1 MRNRKRRLAALLLAA
16 SLGCLGIGLVSVR
29 ASEGE
34 IEIDFADN
42 TAVENSDA
50 ISEVAISKETELTV
64 EEETNSDNENDE
76 VMLEEETS
84 EDMVAFEDGEINS
97 ETEDLT
103 EEETRSCGVEENTVF
118 WSLNEKGILK
128 ITGQG
133 AMQNWKSEEAVPWNY
148 RCQEI
153 KKIEIADGVTSIGD
167 YAFSNCI
174 NVTETE
180 IPESVQEIGEYAFF
194 NCNGL
199 FALTIG

>member
-1 MRNRKRRLAALLLAA
+1 MLLAA

-50 ISEVAISKETELTV
+50 ISEAAISKETELTV
-64 EEETNSDNENDE
+64 EEEEINSDNDE

-84 EDMVAFEDGEINS
+84 KDMVAFEDGETNS

-103 EEETRSCGVEENTVF
+103 EEETRPCGVEENTVF
-118 WSLNEKGILK
+118 WSLNEEGVLE

-180 IPESVQEIGEYAFF
+180 IPESVQEIGQYAFF
-194 NCNGL
+194 NCSGL

>member
-50 ISEVAISKETELTV
+50 SAISKETELTV
-64 EEETNSDNENDE
+64 EEGEINSDNDE

-84 EDMVAFEDGEINS
+84 EDMVAFEDGEKNS

-103 EEETRSCGVEENTVF
+103 EEELRSCGVEENTLF
-118 WSLNEKGILK
+118 WSLNEEGILK

-194 NCNGL
+194 NCSGL

>member
-50 ISEVAISKETELTV
+50 ISEAAISKETELTV
-64 EEETNSDNENDE
+64 EEEEINLDNDE

-84 EDMVAFEDGEINS
+84 KDMVAFEDGETNS

-103 EEETRSCGVEENTVF
+103 EEETRPCGVEENTVF
-118 WSLNEKGILK
+118 WSLNEEGVLK

-153 KKIEIADGVTSIGD
+153 KKIEIADGVTSIGE

-180 IPESVQEIGEYAFF
+180 IPESVQEIGQYAFF
-194 NCNGL
+194 NCSGL

>member
-50 ISEVAISKETELTV
+50 ISEAAISKETELTV
-64 EEETNSDNENDE
+64 EEEEINLDNDE

-84 EDMVAFEDGEINS
+84 KDMVAFEDGETNS

-103 EEETRSCGVEENTVF
+103 EEETRPCGVEENTVF
-118 WSLNEKGILK
+118 WSLNEEGVLK

-153 KKIEIADGVTSIGD
+153 KKIEIEDGVTSIGE

-180 IPESVQEIGEYAFF
+180 IPESVQEIGQYAFF
-194 NCNGL
+194 NCSGL

>member
-1 MRNRKRRLAALLLAA
+1 MLLAA

-42 TAVENSDA
+42 TAGENSDA
-50 ISEVAISKETELTV
+50 ISEAAISKETELTV
-64 EEETNSDNENDE
+64 EEEEINLDNDE

-84 EDMVAFEDGEINS
+84 KDMVAFEDGETNS

-103 EEETRSCGVEENTVF
+103 EEETRPCGVEENTVF
-118 WSLNEKGILK
+118 WSLNEEGVLK

-180 IPESVQEIGEYAFF
+180 IPESVQEIGQYAFF
-194 NCNGL
+194 NCSGL

>member
-50 ISEVAISKETELTV
+50 ISEAAISKETELTV
-64 EEETNSDNENDE
+64 EEEEINSDNDE

-84 EDMVAFEDGEINS
+84 KDMVAFEDGETNS

-103 EEETRSCGVEENTVF
+103 EEETRPCGVEENTVF
-118 WSLNEKGILK
+118 WSLNEEGVLE

-180 IPESVQEIGEYAFF
+180 IPESVQEIGQYAFF
-194 NCNGL
+194 NCSGL